1 MLVIIIIPAKKKK
14 KKKYF
19 SSVKEK
25 ISEQADCLHSKCTL
39 SPPPLP
45 RFNIHARKYDTRK
58 SQPTKTID
66 NSHFKSLVPSR
77 AVGLK
82 IRKEALDDGN
92 SNDVHS
98 TISSCAGAKR
108 NETRR
113 VCSQFIEALFH
124 RKNENTKRDN
134 ASAAYVSFSPSFFP
148 FHSLSLPP
156 TLLFFSFLFFFFFF
170 VYKPRHVIIS
180 RRYPLI
186 KLLSL
191 IFLVP
196 TRVSG
201 VSLSTPRCISTP
213 LPATLFPVL
222 SKRLLHSLN
231 LDFIAYTRGSGSA
244 RSHSCSCCTCSSPRG
259 RLPLNAAST
268 ATLCR
273 RRTFDALRH
282 ARIPFDK
289 RIREATKFFSLPF
302 PFHLSP
308 PLFPSV
314 VSTLFAPVSSLL
326 R

>member
-1 MLVIIIIPAKKKK
+1 M
-14 KKKYF
+14 
-19 SSVKEK
+19 KEK

-156 TLLFFSFLFFFFFF
+156 TLLFSSFLFFSFFLYINL
-170 VYKPRHVIIS
+170 VT
-180 RRYPLI
+180 
-186 KLLSL
+186 LL
-191 IFLVP
+191 FLAA
-196 TRVSG
+196 TR
-201 VSLSTPRCISTP
+201 
-213 LPATLFPVL
+213 
-222 SKRLLHSLN
+222 SLN
-231 LDFIAYTRGSGSA
+231 
-244 RSHSCSCCTCSSPRG
+244 SSP
-259 RLPLNAAST
+259 
-268 ATLCR
+268 
-273 RRTFDALRH
+273 
-282 ARIPFDK
+282 
-289 RIREATKFFSLPF
+289 
-302 PFHLSP
+302 
-308 PLFPSV
+308 
-314 VSTLFAPVSSLL
+314 
-326 R
+326 

>member
-1 MLVIIIIPAKKKK
+1 MLIIIIIPAK

-39 SPPPLP
+39 SPPLPLP
-45 RFNIHARKYDTRK
+45 RLRFNIHARKYDTRK

-134 ASAAYVSFSPSFFP
+134 ASATDVSFSPSFFP

-156 TLLFFSFLFFFFFF
+156 TLLFSSFLFFSFFLYINL
-170 VYKPRHVIIS
+170 VT
-180 RRYPLI
+180 
-186 KLLSL
+186 LL
-191 IFLVP
+191 FLAA
-196 TRVSG
+196 TR
-201 VSLSTPRCISTP
+201 
-213 LPATLFPVL
+213 
-222 SKRLLHSLN
+222 SLN
-231 LDFIAYTRGSGSA
+231 
-244 RSHSCSCCTCSSPRG
+244 SSP
-259 RLPLNAAST
+259 
-268 ATLCR
+268 
-273 RRTFDALRH
+273 
-282 ARIPFDK
+282 
-289 RIREATKFFSLPF
+289 
-302 PFHLSP
+302 
-308 PLFPSV
+308 
-314 VSTLFAPVSSLL
+314 
-326 R
+326 

>member
-1 MLVIIIIPAKKKK
+1 M
-14 KKKYF
+14 
-19 SSVKEK
+19 KEK

-39 SPPPLP
+39 SPPPLPSPPPP

-134 ASAAYVSFSPSFFP
+134 ASATDVSFSPSFFP

-156 TLLFFSFLFFFFFF
+156 TLLFSSFLFFSFFLYINL
-170 VYKPRHVIIS
+170 VT
-180 RRYPLI
+180 
-186 KLLSL
+186 LL
-191 IFLVP
+191 FLAA
-196 TRVSG
+196 TR
-201 VSLSTPRCISTP
+201 
-213 LPATLFPVL
+213 
-222 SKRLLHSLN
+222 SLN
-231 LDFIAYTRGSGSA
+231 
-244 RSHSCSCCTCSSPRG
+244 SSPW
-259 RLPLNAAST
+259 
-268 ATLCR
+268 
-273 RRTFDALRH
+273 
-282 ARIPFDK
+282 
-289 RIREATKFFSLPF
+289 FF
-302 PFHLSP
+302 
-308 PLFPSV
+308 
-314 VSTLFAPVSSLL
+314 
-326 R
+326 